1 MSTSGFADEQHNLP
15 GRLPNHGTRAT
26 AGARVV
32 SALLATGAFAV
43 LAGGILLLPFA
54 LSPYA
59 TQNDVYLGN
68 YFLAPVFLVVGAGCF
83 VGGLFGLVRSSGL
96 QGQRGGLLV
105 RALLLALLGGASVAL
120 ATFLVGGRYTS
131 VGPNAPNWPPYLN
144 TPLLAVA
151 IVLGILVCVVAAI
164 WNGLAST
171 RTERAPTNG
180 AGQEMR

>member
-15 GRLPNHGTRAT
+15 GQLPNHGTRAT

-32 SALLATGAFAV
+32 SALLAIGAFAV

-54 LSPYA
+54 LTPDA
-59 TQNDVYLGN
+59 IQNDVYMGN
-68 YFLAPVFLVVGAGCF
+68 LFLAPVFLVVGAGSF
-83 VGGLFGLVRSSGL
+83 VGGLPGLVRSPGL
-96 QGQRGGLLV
+96 QGQRGGLLT
-105 RALLLALLGGASVAL
+105 RALLLAVLGGVGVAL

-131 VGPNAPNWPPYLN
+131 VGPNPNWPPYLN

-151 IVLGILVCVVAAI
+151 IVIGILVCVVAAI

-171 RTERAPTNG
+171 RTESAPTNG